1 MTFVK
6 NKRRKTM
13 EEIAKLLF
21 KTYEN
26 ARKTLVFSEGY
37 ENAIDTLCKSLN
49 KQQHG
54 LFLDFEMEIYQSFAL
69 LCTDVI
75 LYLLQLLY
83 PQE

>member
-1 MTFVK
+1 MK
-6 NKRRKTM
+6 K
-13 EEIAKLLF
+13 IAELLF
-21 KTYEN
+21 QTYEN
-26 ARKTLVFSEGY
+26 SRKDSVYSQGY
-37 ENAIDTLCKSLN
+37 GNAIDALCKSLN